1 MTVMWKRSIII
12 VNVLR
17 SFTLFPINR
26 KDELAMGL
34 LKKTICPK
42 CGEEYSVLR
51 ADCPYCGARQQKQSA
66 RTPRSSDAV
75 RKGTPASARAEVNTR
90 WQMVFGLC
98 LVAAVIVAVIV
109 LITTT
114 LNGDYQTAAVTP
126 SAEAALTPT
135 PTPTATPTPTP
146 TVESV
151 TITFL
156 GQVIENSQFSTNIGS
171 TTQLGTTVY
180 PLDIEGTVEW
190 SSSDESILTV
200 DKNGLVT
207 AVGSGWASVVAR
219 CYGAAAE
226 CKVLVK

>member
-1 MTVMWKRSIII
+1 
-12 VNVLR
+12 
-17 SFTLFPINR
+17 
-26 KDELAMGL
+26 MGL
-34 LKKTICPK
+34 IKKTICPK

-51 ADCPYCGARQQKQSA
+51 ADCPYCGTRQQKLSA

-114 LNGDYQTAAVTP
+114 LNGDYKTAAAAP
-126 SAEAALTPT
+126 SAEETLTPT

-156 GQVIENSQFSTNIGS
+156 GQVIENSQFSTSLGQ
-171 TTQLGTTVY
+171 TTQLGATVY
-180 PLDIEGTVEW
+180 PLDIESKVEW
-190 SSSDESILTV
+190 SSNKEDIATV
-200 DKNGLVT
+200 DENGLVT
-207 AVGSGWASVVAR
+207 AVGAGWATIVAR

>member
-1 MTVMWKRSIII
+1 M
-12 VNVLR
+12 
-17 SFTLFPINR
+17 FPINR
-26 KDELAMGL
+26 KGELAMGL

-51 ADCPYCGARQQKQSA
+51 ADCPYCGTRQQKPSA
-66 RTPRSSDAV
+66 RTPQSSDAM
-75 RKGTPASARAEVNTR
+75 RKGTTASARAEVNTR
-90 WQMVFGLC
+90 WQMIFGLC

-114 LNGDYQTAAVTP
+114 INGDYQIAAAAP
-126 SAEAALTPT
+126 SAEETLTPT

-146 TVESV
+146 AVESI

-156 GQVIENSQFSTNIGS
+156 GQVIENSQFSTNVGN
-171 TTQLGTTVY
+171 TTQLGATVY
-180 PLDIEGTVEW
+180 PLDVEGAVEW

-200 DKNGLVT
+200 DQNGLVT

-219 CYGAAAE
+219 CYGAASE